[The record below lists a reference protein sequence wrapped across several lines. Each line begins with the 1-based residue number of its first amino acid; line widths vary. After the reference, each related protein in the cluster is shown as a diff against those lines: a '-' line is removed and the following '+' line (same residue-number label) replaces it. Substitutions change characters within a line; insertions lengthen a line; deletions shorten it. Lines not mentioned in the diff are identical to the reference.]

1 MRTFVGRA
9 CIAKLCMALSAFR
22 WVDSDRR
29 LGANNACM
37 QQADLEIVGLLLQ
50 IQCSSLLS
58 SLGFCNAPA
67 FSLVAFCFPS
77 LFVSL
82 NIAQMLLLKRF
93 FGLQSTLLLFQNL
106 LTAQLD
112 RYQYT
117 TAEHH
122 E

>member
-1 MRTFVGRA
+1 
-9 CIAKLCMALSAFR
+9 
-22 WVDSDRR
+22 
-29 LGANNACM
+29 M
-37 QQADLEIVGLLLQ
+37 QRVDLEVVGLLLQ

-58 SLGFCNAPA
+58 TLGFCNAPG
-67 FSLVAFCFPS
+67 FSLIAFCFSS

-82 NIAQMLLLKRF
+82 DIAQVLLLKCF
-93 FGLQSTLLLFQNL
+93 FGLQSTLFLFQNL